1 MRRFAWCL
9 MSGLLGAGP
18 PFGGELTAAARSGPS
33 ASCYDPAPGIVHDRA
48 PRRKRSAPAA
58 GRDRLRSSAG
68 ILLLGMAL
76 LLAGAAPCAG
86 QQPFLTDDAE
96 VTDAGHWH
104 IQYSNEYDVL
114 QKSAYPNLRQDWQNF
129 VFQYGLAHHVEVNV
143 DFPLILI
150 ENAGRVPNAFGFG
163 DIDFAAKWKYVEE
176 TPGSKWPALTV
187 NGAVEL
193 PTGNEQK
200 QLGSG
205 LADYGVNFILQKT
218 LAPVTQLHVNAGVQF
233 AGNTQTGVVGIHTPG
248 HILSSGVSV
257 TRDVSTVLHLGID
270 LNGAEIHDG
279 GPKERQ
285 LQLTVGGNYSF
296 TADDTFDFS
305 VFAGWQGAPRVGFL
319 VGLSITP

>member
-1 MRRFAWCL
+1 
-9 MSGLLGAGP
+9 
-18 PFGGELTAAARSGPS
+18 
-33 ASCYDPAPGIVHDRA
+33 
-48 PRRKRSAPAA
+48 
-58 GRDRLRSSAG
+58 LRSSAG
-68 ILLLGMAL
+68 ILALGSAL
-76 LLAGAAPCAG
+76 LLFGAPLLRA
-86 QQPFLTDDAE
+86 QQPFVTDDAE

-104 IQYSNEYDVL
+104 FQYSNEYDVL

-129 VFQYGLAHHVEVNV
+129 VFQYGLAPHLEVNV

-150 ENAGRVPNAFGFG
+150 ENADGMKNAFGFG
-163 DIDFAAKWKYVEE
+163 DIDFAAKWKVVEE
-176 TPGSKWPALTV
+176 APGSKRPAFTI

-193 PTGNEQK
+193 PTGNEYK

-205 LADYGVNFILQKT
+205 LIDYGVNLILQKT
-218 LAPVTQLHVNAGVQF
+218 LAPATLLHVNAGIQF

-248 HILSSGVSV
+248 KILSSGMSV
-257 TRDVSTVLHLGID
+257 TRDVSPILHLGVD
-270 LNGAEIHDG
+270 LNGAEVRDG

-296 TADDTFDFS
+296 TADDTFDFA